1 MSQLDLKEIF
11 YYIRRGWSGKVEKAI
26 LNNDFDVDVKNEF
39 GDTPLHIAASTGY
52 TSVVKLLLEH
62 EADVNA
68 KNKIRETPLHCA
80 SSEGIIGN
88 VELLLEHKADVNA
101 INKDG
106 DTPLHLAC
114 KESYLEAVK
123 LLLKSGADI
132 NIKNYNDKLAYDV
145 IEGVFDVHIRQ
156 IFDELKSETSITIR
170 LNKLEKKMKRLLK
183 YLNLSDSDTE

>member
-52 TSVVKLLLEH
+52 TSVVK
-62 EADVNA
+62 
-68 KNKIRETPLHCA
+68 
-80 SSEGIIGN
+80 
-88 VELLLEHKADVNA
+88 LLLEHKADVNA